1 MADSDEERQPVAGEP
16 EGESAPAGGMP
27 AEPETHAHA
36 DGQDEA
42 SGFEEP
48 PLARVRYGLAKELRL
63 YPDMLVNEYLEEHE
77 ETRFALDSIQ
87 RIILTPGEYNPSK
100 LVLLVDLDDGTRVI
114 VAEGMTNAR
123 DFRAMLAHLRELRPQ
138 IELDPPDLEEQLTQ
152 AISNRRGC
160 QLGCYGLIASVIL
173 VIIVVYAIV
182 AAISPHP
189 H

>member
-1 MADSDEERQPVAGEP
+1 MAESDEEQQLVAGEP
-16 EGESAPAGGMP
+16 EGELAPADGMP
-27 AEPETHAHA
+27 AAPGAQGHA

-42 SGFEEP
+42 SQFEEP

-63 YPDMLVNEYLEEHE
+63 YPDTLVNEYLEEHE

-87 RIILTPGEYNPSK
+87 RIILTPGEYNPAK

-123 DFRAMLAHLRELRPQ
+123 DFRAMLARLRELRPQ
-138 IELDPPDLEEQLTQ
+138 IELDPPDMEDQLTQ

-160 QLGCYGLIASVIL
+160 QLGCYGLITSVIL
-173 VIIVVYAIV
+173 LVIVVYAIV